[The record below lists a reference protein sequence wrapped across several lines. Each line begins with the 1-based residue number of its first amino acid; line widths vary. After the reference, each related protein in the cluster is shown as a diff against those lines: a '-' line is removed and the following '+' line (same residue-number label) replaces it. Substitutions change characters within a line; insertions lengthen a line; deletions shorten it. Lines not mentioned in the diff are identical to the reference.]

1 MDPSDVTQG
10 NSLSA
15 LVELCTRFGA
25 AGDIDCRVLLGE
37 SHLRFP
43 PEVNAVLYQAVREL
57 LVNVRQHARA
67 SRVQVATTTSRDG
80 TIRLTVTDNGVG
92 LSRHWREATP
102 FAAGSG
108 IGLWSVDQR
117 LRAFGGY
124 LDVESSAGGT
134 RASLVLPGHLLKP
147 ENA

>member
-10 NSLSA
+10 SLLSA
-15 LVELCTRFGA
+15 LVELCTRFSA

-37 SHLRFP
+37 SHLKFP

-67 SRVQVATTTSRDG
+67 SRVQVATNASRDS
-80 TIRLTVTDNGVG
+80 TIHLTVADNGVG
-92 LSRHWREATP
+92 LSRHWREASP

-108 IGLWSVDQR
+108 IGLWSIDQR
-117 LRAFGGY
+117 LRAFGAY
-124 LDVESSAGGT
+124 LDVESSASGT
-134 RASLVLPGHLLKP
+134 RASLVIPGHLLKP
-147 ENA
+147 E